1 MIRGA
6 AERTREM
13 DPIRRAKLDV
23 LIPILTSAHEVLVDL
38 MDQEQDAF
46 DTTPANLKDARDSKE
61 MLHYL
66 NEAENALDHLIECIK
81 NTSGINASIEMPDI
95 PTPRIQ
101 RRV

>member
-1 MIRGA
+1 
-6 AERTREM
+6 
-13 DPIRRAKLDV
+13 
-23 LIPILTSAHEVLVDL
+23 
-38 MDQEQDAF
+38 
-46 DTTPANLKDARDSKE
+46 

-66 NEAENALDHLIECIK
+66 NEAENALDHVIECIK